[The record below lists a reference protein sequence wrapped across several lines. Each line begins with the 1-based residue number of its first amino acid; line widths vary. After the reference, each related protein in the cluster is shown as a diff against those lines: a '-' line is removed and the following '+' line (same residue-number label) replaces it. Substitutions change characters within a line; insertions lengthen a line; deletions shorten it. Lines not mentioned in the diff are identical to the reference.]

1 MKVTFLGT
9 AAGQPSLK
17 RNVTSIAIEMDD
29 SKIILVD
36 CGEATLHQFMRS
48 KLKISNIHTIL
59 ITHLHGDHIY
69 GLPGLCCTLNDA
81 RTQPL
86 NIYGPR
92 GLKKYCEI
100 FQKSIHNF
108 EFNVHEIVGEYK
120 KICRISTN
128 THNYS
133 IDACFIKHTAECYAY
148 SIQKMRIKPKII
160 MELLQPIFTQYENQ
174 IKQLGF
180 KNPNI
185 IIKHLISD
193 GVFDI
198 PLNNSDETQSES
210 KFKTLRLDDFT
221 LSNKEFKIVVA
232 LDNNSCENI
241 FKYFNNSDV
250 LIHES
255 TFAIL
260 PEMCAEERSRITSI
274 ATSRGHSTNIMAAQN
289 AFKLGCSN
297 IILTHFSN
305 RYEIN
310 EEGKMVDEAKITA
323 TCYETGFAGSV
334 FPAYDFSEFSF

>member
-17 RNVTSIAIEMDD
+17 RNVTSIAIEMDN

-48 KLKISNIHTIL
+48 KLKFSNINTIL

-69 GLPGLCCTLNDA
+69 GLPGLCCTLNDS
-81 RTQPL
+81 RTEKL

-92 GLKKYCEI
+92 GIKKYCEI

-108 EFNVHEIVGEYK
+108 EFNVYEIGGEYS
-120 KICRISTN
+120 KIVKISSN
-128 THNYS
+128 THIYT
-133 IDACFIKHTAECYAY
+133 IDACFIKHSTECYAY
-148 SIQKMRIKPKII
+148 SIQKMRIKPKIN
-160 MELLQPIFTQYENQ
+160 MELLQPIFTQFKNEIN
-174 IKQLGF
+174 QLGF
-180 KNPNI
+180 KNPNV

-193 GVFDI
+193 GVFNI
-198 PLNNSDETQSES
+198 PLSNLDETASES
-210 KFKTLRLDDFT
+210 KFKTLHLDEFT
-221 LSNKEFKIVVA
+221 LSDKEFKIVVA

-260 PEMCAEERSRITSI
+260 PEMCTEERSRITSI
-274 ATSRGHSTNIMAAQN
+274 ATSRGHSTNLMAAQN

-310 EEGKMVDEAKITA
+310 EEGKMVDEKKITD
-323 TCYETGFAGSV
+323 TCYETEFTGSV